1 MKNIQLRIPFSWS
14 NGLNEEFHKDYFI
27 HLNETV
33 TKFYAAETKRV
44 FPPEELIF
52 RAFDLCSFEKL
63 KVVIL
68 GQDPYPTLGNANG
81 LSFSVADSVKV
92 LPKSLKN
99 IFLEVQ
105 EDLKIE
111 FPKNGNLERWAN
123 QGVLLLNSILTVD
136 EGSPNSHKDIGWEQF
151 TDAVIHKISAEKSNI
166 VFLLWGTKAIAK
178 KEIIDCKKHL
188 VLTAPH
194 PSPLS
199 AYRGFFGCKHFSQTN
214 QYFRKLG
221 ITEINW

>member
-1 MKNIQLRIPFSWS
+1 MQSSIPSSWS
-14 NGLNEEFHKDYFI
+14 KVIKEEFHKDYFI
-27 HLNETV
+27 YLSETV
-33 TKFYAAETKRV
+33 TKFYASETNRL

-81 LSFSVADSVKV
+81 LSFSVSDSVKV

-111 FPKNGNLERWAN
+111 FPENGNLERWAN
-123 QGVLLLNSILTVD
+123 QGVLLLNSILTVE
-136 EGSPNSHKDIGWEQF
+136 EGSPNSHKDIGWEHF
-151 TDAVIHKISAEKSNI
+151 TDAVIHKISTEKSQL

-178 KEIIDCKKHL
+178 KEIIDCNKHL

-199 AYRGFFGCKHFSQTN
+199 AYRGFLGCKHFSQTN
-214 QYFRKLG
+214 QFFRKSG
-221 ITEINW
+221 ISEINW

>member
-1 MKNIQLRIPFSWS
+1 MQSSIPSSWS
-14 NGLNEEFHKDYFI
+14 KVIKEEFHKAYFI
-27 HLNETV
+27 HLSETV
-33 TKFYAAETKRV
+33 TKFYASETNRL

-63 KVVIL
+63 KVVVL
-68 GQDPYPTLGNANG
+68 GQDPYPAYGNANG

-105 EDLKIE
+105 DDLKID
-111 FPKNGNLERWAN
+111 FPKNGNLERWAT
-123 QGVLLLNSILTVD
+123 QGVLMLNSILTVD
-136 EGSPNSHKDIGWEQF
+136 EGDPNSHKDIGWEQF
-151 TDAVIHKISAEKSNI
+151 TDAVIYKISTEKSNI

-178 KEIIDCKKHL
+178 KQIIDCKKHL

>member
-1 MKNIQLRIPFSWS
+1 MPFSWS
-14 NGLNEEFHKDYFI
+14 NVINEEFHKDYFI

-105 EDLKIE
+105 EDLKID

-123 QGVLLLNSILTVD
+123 QGVLLLNTILTVD
-136 EGSPNSHKDIGWEQF
+136 EGSPNSHKDIGWEKF
-151 TDAVIHKISAEKSNI
+151 TDAIIHKISTEKSQL

-199 AYRGFFGCKHFSQTN
+199 AYRGFLGCKHFSQSN
-214 QYFRKLG
+214 QFFRKLG

>member
-105 EDLKIE
+105 EDLKID

-123 QGVLLLNSILTVD
+123 QGVLLLNTILTVD
-136 EGSPNSHKDIGWEQF
+136 EGNPNSHKDIGWEQF
-151 TDAVIHKISAEKSNI
+151 TDAVIHKISTEKSEL

-199 AYRGFFGCKHFSQTN
+199 AYRGFFGCKHFSHTN

-221 ITEINW
+221 KTEINW

>member
-1 MKNIQLRIPFSWS
+1 MQSSLPSSWS
-14 NGLNEEFHKDYFI
+14 KVINEEFHKDYFI

-33 TKFYAAETKRV
+33 TKFYAAETKCI

-105 EDLKIE
+105 EDLKID

-136 EGSPNSHKDIGWEQF
+136 EGSSNSHKDIGWEQF
-151 TDAVIHKISAEKSNI
+151 TDAVIHKISTEKSNI

-214 QYFRKLG
+214 QYFRELG

>member
-52 RAFDLCSFEKL
+52 HAFDLCSFEKL

-123 QGVLLLNSILTVD
+123 QGVLMLNSILTVD
-136 EGSPNSHKDIGWEQF
+136 EGSPNSHKDIGWEKF
-151 TDAVIHKISAEKSNI
+151 TDAVIHKISTEKSNI

>member
-1 MKNIQLRIPFSWS
+1 MKNIQLRIPLSWS
-14 NGLNEEFHKDYFI
+14 NVINEEFHKDYFM

-33 TKFYAAETKRV
+33 TKFYAAETKRI
-44 FPPEELIF
+44 FPPKELIF

-68 GQDPYPTLGNANG
+68 GQDPYPTLGNASG

-123 QGVLLLNSILTVD
+123 QGVLMLNSILTVD
-136 EGSPNSHKDIGWEQF
+136 EGNPNSHKDIGWEKF
-151 TDAVIHKISAEKSNI
+151 TDAIIHKISTEKSQL

-178 KEIIDCKKHL
+178 KEMINCKKHL

-199 AYRGFFGCKHFSQTN
+199 AYRGFLGCKHFSQTN
-214 QYFRKLG
+214 QFFRKSG
-221 ITEINW
+221 ISEINW

>member
-1 MKNIQLRIPFSWS
+1 MQSRIPLSWS
-14 NGLNEEFHKDYFI
+14 KMLNDEFKEDYFI

-111 FPKNGNLERWAN
+111 FPKNGNLERWAT
-123 QGVLLLNSILTVD
+123 QGVLMLNSILTVD

-178 KEIIDCKKHL
+178 MEIIACKKHL

-214 QYFRKLG
+214 HYFRKLG

>member
-1 MKNIQLRIPFSWS
+1 MQSSIPSSWS
-14 NGLNEEFHKDYFI
+14 KVIKEEFHKDYFI
-27 HLNETV
+27 YLSETV
-33 TKFYAAETKRV
+33 TKFYASETNRL

-105 EDLKIE
+105 DDLKID

-136 EGSPNSHKDIGWEQF
+136 EGNPNSHKDIGWEKL
-151 TDAVIHKISAEKSNI
+151 TDAIIHKISTEKSNI
-166 VFLLWGTKAIAK
+166 VFLLWGTKAISK
-178 KEIIDCKKHL
+178 KEIIDCNKHL

-199 AYRGFFGCKHFSQTN
+199 AYRGFFGCKHFSHTN

-221 ITEINW
+221 KTEINW

>member
-1 MKNIQLRIPFSWS
+1 MKNIQLRIPLSWS

-33 TKFYAAETKRV
+33 TKFYAAETKCI

-105 EDLKIE
+105 DDLKID

-123 QGVLLLNSILTVD
+123 QGVLLLNTILTVD
-136 EGSPNSHKDIGWEQF
+136 EGSPNSHRDIGWEQF
-151 TDAVIHKISAEKSNI
+151 TDAVIHKISTEKSNI

-178 KEIIDCKKHL
+178 KEMINCKKHL

>member
-1 MKNIQLRIPFSWS
+1 MSWS

-63 KVVIL
+63 KVVVL
-68 GQDPYPTLGNANG
+68 GQDPYPTYGNANG
-81 LSFSVADSVKV
+81 LSFSVSDSVKV

-105 EDLKIE
+105 DDLKID
-111 FPKNGNLERWAN
+111 FPKNGNLERWAT
-123 QGVLLLNSILTVD
+123 QGVLMLNSILTVD
-136 EGSPNSHKDIGWEQF
+136 EGSPNSHKDIGWEKF
-151 TDAVIHKISAEKSNI
+151 TDAIIHKISIEKSQL
-166 VFLLWGTKAIAK
+166 VFLLWGRNAIAK

-221 ITEINW
+221 IPEINW

>member
-1 MKNIQLRIPFSWS
+1 MQSSIPLSWS
-14 NGLNEEFHKDYFI
+14 KVLKEEFHKAYFI
-27 HLNETV
+27 NLSETV
-33 TKFYAAETKRV
+33 NKFYASETNRV

-52 RAFDLCSFEKL
+52 RAFDLCSFKKL

-68 GQDPYPTLGNANG
+68 GQDPYPTYGNANG

-92 LPKSLKN
+92 LPKSLNN
-99 IFLEVQ
+99 IFIELENN
-105 EDLKIE
+105 LGRN
-111 FPKNGNLERWAN
+111 FSKNGDLERWAQ
-123 QGVLLLNSILTVD
+123 QGVLLLNTILTVE
-136 EGSPNSHKDIGWEQF
+136 EGKPNSHKDIGWEQF
-151 TDAVIHKISAEKSNI
+151 TDAVIHKISTEKSQL

-178 KEIIDCKKHL
+178 MEIIDCKKHL

-199 AYRGFFGCKHFSQTN
+199 AYRGFFGCKHFSQAN

-221 ITEINW
+221 IIEINW

>member
-1 MKNIQLRIPFSWS
+1 MQSSISLSWS
-14 NGLNEEFHKDYFI
+14 KVLKEEFHKAYFI
-27 HLNETV
+27 NLSETV
-33 TKFYAAETKRV
+33 AKFYTSKKNRV
-44 FPPEELIF
+44 FPPEDFVF
-52 RAFDLCSFEKL
+52 RALDLCPFNAV

-68 GQDPYPTLGNANG
+68 GQDPYPTFGNANG

-105 EDLKIE
+105 DDLKID

-136 EGSPNSHKDIGWEQF
+136 EGNPNSHKDIGWEQF
-151 TDAVIHKISAEKSNI
+151 TDAIIHKISTEKSNL
-166 VFLLWGTKAIAK
+166 VFLLWGSKAIAK

-188 VLTAPH
+188 VLTTPH

-199 AYRGFFGCKHFSQTN
+199 AYRGFFGCKHFSKTN
-214 QYFRKLG
+214 QYFRKLAK
-221 ITEINW
+221 TEINW

>member
-1 MKNIQLRIPFSWS
+1 MKNIQLRIPLSWS
-14 NGLNEEFHKDYFI
+14 NVINEEFHKDYFI

-105 EDLKIE
+105 DDLKID

-123 QGVLLLNSILTVD
+123 QGVLLLNSILTV
-136 EGSPNSHKDIGWEQF
+136 
-151 TDAVIHKISAEKSNI
+151 
-166 VFLLWGTKAIAK
+166 
-178 KEIIDCKKHL
+178 
-188 VLTAPH
+188 
-194 PSPLS
+194 
-199 AYRGFFGCKHFSQTN
+199 
-214 QYFRKLG
+214 
-221 ITEINW
+221 

>member
-1 MKNIQLRIPFSWS
+1 MQSSIPSSWS
-14 NGLNEEFHKDYFI
+14 KVLKEEFHKDYFI
-27 HLNETV
+27 YLSETV
-33 TKFYAAETKRV
+33 TKFYASETNRL

-52 RAFDLCSFEKL
+52 HAFDLCSFEKL

-68 GQDPYPTLGNANG
+68 GQDPYPTYGNANG

-105 EDLKIE
+105 DDLKID

-136 EGSPNSHKDIGWEQF
+136 EGSPNSHRDIGWEQF
-151 TDAVIHKISAEKSNI
+151 TDAVIHKISTEKSNI

-178 KEIIDCKKHL
+178 KEIIDCNKHL

-199 AYRGFFGCKHFSQTN
+199 AYRGFFGCKHFSHTN

-221 ITEINW
+221 KTEINW

>member
-1 MKNIQLRIPFSWS
+1 MKNIQLRISLSWS

-33 TKFYAAETKRV
+33 TKFYAAETKCI

-123 QGVLLLNSILTVD
+123 QGVLLLNTILTVD
-136 EGSPNSHKDIGWEQF
+136 EGSPNSHRDIGWEQF
-151 TDAVIHKISAEKSNI
+151 TDAVIHKISTEKSNI

-199 AYRGFFGCKHFSQTN
+199 AYRGFLGCKHFSQTN
-214 QYFRKLG
+214 QYFHNLG

>member
-1 MKNIQLRIPFSWS
+1 MKNIQLRISLSWS
-14 NGLNEEFHKDYFI
+14 NVINEEFHKDYFI

-52 RAFDLCSFEKL
+52 RAFNLCSFEKL

-68 GQDPYPTLGNANG
+68 GQDPYPTFGNANG

-105 EDLKIE
+105 EDLKIDV
-111 FPKNGNLERWAN
+111 PKNGNLERWAQ
-123 QGVLLLNSILTVD
+123 QGVLLLNTILTVE
-136 EGSPNSHKDIGWEQF
+136 EGKPNSHKDIGWEKF
-151 TDAVIHKISAEKSNI
+151 TDAIIHKISTEKSQL
-166 VFLLWGTKAIAK
+166 VFLLWGRNAIAK

-214 QYFRKLG
+214 QYFRKLEK
-221 ITEINW
+221 TEINW

>member
-1 MKNIQLRIPFSWS
+1 LKNIQLRIPSSWS
-14 NGLNEEFHKDYFI
+14 KVLKEEFHKDYFV

-33 TKFYAAETKRV
+33 TKFYSAETKRI
-44 FPPEELIF
+44 FPAEELIF

-123 QGVLLLNSILTVD
+123 QGVLLLNTVLTVE

-151 TDAVIHKISAEKSNI
+151 TDAVIHKISTEKSQL

-178 KEIIDCKKHL
+178 KEIIDCNKHL

-199 AYRGFFGCKHFSQTN
+199 AYRGFFGSKHFSQTN

>member
-1 MKNIQLRIPFSWS
+1 MQSSIPSSWS
-14 NGLNEEFHKDYFI
+14 KVLKEEFHKDYFI

-33 TKFYAAETKRV
+33 TKFYASETNRL

-105 EDLKIE
+105 DDLKID

-151 TDAVIHKISAEKSNI
+151 TDAVIHKISTEKSEL

>member
-1 MKNIQLRIPFSWS
+1 MQSSIPSSWS
-14 NGLNEEFHKDYFI
+14 KVLKEEFHKDYFI
-27 HLNETV
+27 YLSETV
-33 TKFYAAETKRV
+33 TKFYASETNRL

-52 RAFDLCSFEKL
+52 HAFDLCSFEKL

-105 EDLKIE
+105 DDLKID

-136 EGSPNSHKDIGWEQF
+136 EGSPNSHRDIGWEQF
-151 TDAVIHKISAEKSNI
+151 TDAVIHKISTEKSNI

-178 KEIIDCKKHL
+178 KEIIDCNKHL

-199 AYRGFFGCKHFSQTN
+199 AYRGFFGCKHFSHTN

-221 ITEINW
+221 KTEINW

>member
-1 MKNIQLRIPFSWS
+1 MQSIIPSSWS
-14 NGLNEEFHKDYFI
+14 KVLKEEFHKDYFI

-99 IFLEVQ
+99 IF
-105 EDLKIE
+105 
-111 FPKNGNLERWAN
+111 
-123 QGVLLLNSILTVD
+123 
-136 EGSPNSHKDIGWEQF
+136 
-151 TDAVIHKISAEKSNI
+151 
-166 VFLLWGTKAIAK
+166 FL
-178 KEIIDCKKHL
+178 
-188 VLTAPH
+188 
-194 PSPLS
+194 
-199 AYRGFFGCKHFSQTN
+199 
-214 QYFRKLG
+214 
-221 ITEINW
+221 

>member
-1 MKNIQLRIPFSWS
+1 MKNIQLRISLSWS
-14 NGLNEEFHKDYFI
+14 NVINEEFHKDYFI
-27 HLNETV
+27 HLNEIV
-33 TKFYAAETKRV
+33 TKFYAAEIKRV

-52 RAFDLCSFEKL
+52 HAFDLCSFEKL

-68 GQDPYPTLGNANG
+68 GQDPYPTFGNANG
-81 LSFSVADSVKV
+81 LSFSVADSVKG

-105 EDLKIE
+105 DDLKID

-136 EGSPNSHKDIGWEQF
+136 EGSPNSHKDIGWEKF
-151 TDAVIHKISAEKSNI
+151 TDAIIHKISTEKSNI

-178 KEIIDCKKHL
+178 KEMINCKKHL

>member
-111 FPKNGNLERWAN
+111 FPKNGNLESWAN
-123 QGVLLLNSILTVD
+123 QGVLLLNTILTVD
-136 EGSPNSHKDIGWEQF
+136 EGSPNSHKDIGWEKF
-151 TDAVIHKISAEKSNI
+151 TDAVIHKISTEKSNI
-166 VFLLWGTKAIAK
+166 VFLLWGSKAIAK
-178 KEIIDCKKHL
+178 KEIIACNKHL

>member
-1 MKNIQLRIPFSWS
+1 MQSSIPSSWS
-14 NGLNEEFHKDYFI
+14 KVIKEEFHKDYFI
-27 HLNETV
+27 YLSETV
-33 TKFYAAETKRV
+33 TKFYASETNRL

-81 LSFSVADSVKV
+81 LSFSVADSVKA

-105 EDLKIE
+105 EDLNID
-111 FPKNGNLERWAN
+111 FPKNGSLERWAQ
-123 QGVLLLNSILTVD
+123 QGILLLNTILTVQ
-136 EGSPNSHKDIGWEQF
+136 EGKPNSHKDIGWEKF
-151 TDAVIHKISAEKSNI
+151 TDAIIHKISTEKSQL

-178 KEIIDCKKHL
+178 KEMINCKKHL

-194 PSPLS
+194 PSQLS

-221 ITEINW
+221 KTEINW

>member
-1 MKNIQLRIPFSWS
+1 MKNIQLRIPISWS
-14 NGLNEEFHKDYFI
+14 NLLNEEFHKDYFI
-27 HLNETV
+27 YLSETV
-33 TKFYAAETKRV
+33 TKFYASETKRV
-44 FPPEELIF
+44 FPPKELIF

-123 QGVLLLNSILTVD
+123 QGVLLLNTILTVD
-136 EGSPNSHKDIGWEQF
+136 EGSPNSHRDIGWEQF
-151 TDAVIHKISAEKSNI
+151 TDAVIHKISTEKSNI

-178 KEIIDCKKHL
+178 KEIIDCNKHL

-199 AYRGFFGCKHFSQTN
+199 AYRGFFGCKHFSHTN

-221 ITEINW
+221 KTEINW

>member
-33 TKFYAAETKRV
+33 TKFYAAETKSI

-81 LSFSVADSVKV
+81 LSFSVADSVEV

-105 EDLKIE
+105 EDLKID

-136 EGSPNSHKDIGWEQF
+136 EGSSNSHKDIGWEQF
-151 TDAVIHKISAEKSNI
+151 TDAVIHKISTEKSNI

-178 KEIIDCKKHL
+178 KEIIACKKHL

-214 QYFRKLG
+214 QYFRELG

>member
-1 MKNIQLRIPFSWS
+1 MKNIQLRIPISWS
-14 NGLNEEFHKDYFI
+14 NLLNEEFHKDYFI

-33 TKFYAAETKRV
+33 TKFYEAETKRI

-63 KVVIL
+63 KVVVL
-68 GQDPYPTLGNANG
+68 GQDPYPTYGNANG
-81 LSFSVADSVKV
+81 LSFSVADSDKS

-105 EDLKIE
+105 EDLKID

-123 QGVLLLNSILTVD
+123 QGVLLLNSILTVE
-136 EGSPNSHKDIGWEQF
+136 EGNPNSHKDIGWEKF
-151 TDAVIHKISAEKSNI
+151 TDAVIHKISTEKSQL

-178 KEIIDCKKHL
+178 KEMINCKKHL

-214 QYFRKLG
+214 QFFRKSG
-221 ITEINW
+221 ISEINW

>member
-1 MKNIQLRIPFSWS
+1 MKNIQLRIPLSWS
-14 NGLNEEFHKDYFI
+14 NVINEEFHKDYFI
-27 HLNETV
+27 HLNEIV
-33 TKFYAAETKRV
+33 TKFYAAEIKRV

-52 RAFDLCSFEKL
+52 HAFDLCSFEKL

-81 LSFSVADSVKV
+81 LSFSVADSVKG

-105 EDLKIE
+105 DDLKID

-123 QGVLLLNSILTVD
+123 QGVLLLNSILTVE
-136 EGSPNSHKDIGWEQF
+136 EGKPNSHKDIGWEKF
-151 TDAVIHKISAEKSNI
+151 TDAIIHKISTEKSQL
-166 VFLLWGTKAIAK
+166 VFLLWGRNAIAK

-199 AYRGFFGCKHFSQTN
+199 AYRGFLGCKHFSQTN

>member
-1 MKNIQLRIPFSWS
+1 MQSRIPLSWS
-14 NGLNEEFHKDYFI
+14 KMLNDEYKEDYFI

-33 TKFYAAETKRV
+33 TKFYKAETKRI

-68 GQDPYPTLGNANG
+68 GQDPYPTFGNANG

-111 FPKNGNLERWAN
+111 FPENGNLERWAN
-123 QGVLLLNSILTVD
+123 QGVLLLNSILTVE
-136 EGSPNSHKDIGWEQF
+136 EGSPNSHKDIGWEHF
-151 TDAVIHKISAEKSNI
+151 TDAVIHKISTEKSQL

-178 KEIIDCKKHL
+178 KEIIDCNKHL

-199 AYRGFFGCKHFSQTN
+199 AYRGFLGCKHFSQTN
-214 QYFRKLG
+214 QFFRKSG
-221 ITEINW
+221 ISEINW

>member
-1 MKNIQLRIPFSWS
+1 MPFSWS
-14 NGLNEEFHKDYFI
+14 NVINEEFHKDYFI

-81 LSFSVADSVKV
+81 LCFSVADSIKV

-105 EDLKIE
+105 EDLKIDV
-111 FPKNGNLERWAN
+111 PKNGNLERWAQ
-123 QGVLLLNSILTVD
+123 QGVLLLNTILTVE
-136 EGSPNSHKDIGWEQF
+136 EGKPNSHKDIGWEKF
-151 TDAVIHKISAEKSNI
+151 TDALIHKISTEKSQL
-166 VFLLWGTKAIAK
+166 VFLLWGRNAIAK

-214 QYFRKLG
+214 QYFRKLEK
-221 ITEINW
+221 TEINW

>member
-1 MKNIQLRIPFSWS
+1 MKNVQLRIPFSWS
-14 NGLNEEFHKDYFI
+14 NRLNEEFHKDYFI

-68 GQDPYPTLGNANG
+68 GQDPYPTFGNANG

-105 EDLKIE
+105 EDLKID

-123 QGVLLLNSILTVD
+123 QGVLLLNTILTVD
-136 EGSPNSHKDIGWEQF
+136 EGSPNSHKDIGWEKF
-151 TDAVIHKISAEKSNI
+151 TDAVIHKISTEKSEL

>member
-1 MKNIQLRIPFSWS
+1 MQSSIPLSWS
-14 NGLNEEFHKDYFI
+14 KVLKEEFHKAYFI
-27 HLNETV
+27 NLSETV
-33 TKFYAAETKRV
+33 NKFYASETNRV

-68 GQDPYPTLGNANG
+68 GQDPYPTYGNANG

-92 LPKSLKN
+92 LPKSLNN

-105 EDLKIE
+105 DDLKID
-111 FPKNGNLERWAN
+111 FPKNGNLERWAQ
-123 QGVLLLNSILTVD
+123 QGVLLLNTILTVE
-136 EGSPNSHKDIGWEQF
+136 EGKPNSHKDIGWEQF
-151 TDAVIHKISAEKSNI
+151 TDAVIHKISTEKSQL

-178 KEIIDCKKHL
+178 MEIIACKKHL

-214 QYFRKLG
+214 QYFHNLG
-221 ITEINW
+221 IIEINW

>member
-1 MKNIQLRIPFSWS
+1 LKNIQLRIPFSWS

-111 FPKNGNLERWAN
+111 FPKNGNLESWAN
-123 QGVLLLNSILTVD
+123 QGVLLLNTILTVD
-136 EGSPNSHKDIGWEQF
+136 EGSPNSHKDIGWEKF
-151 TDAVIHKISAEKSNI
+151 TDAVIHKISTEKSEL

>member
-1 MKNIQLRIPFSWS
+1 MQSSLPSSWS
-14 NGLNEEFHKDYFI
+14 KVINEEFHKDYFI

-33 TKFYAAETKRV
+33 TKFYAAETKCI

-123 QGVLLLNSILTVD
+123 QGVLMLNSILTVE
-136 EGSPNSHKDIGWEQF
+136 EGSPNSHKDIGWEHF
-151 TDAVIHKISAEKSNI
+151 TDAVIHKISTEKSQL

-178 KEIIDCKKHL
+178 KEIIDCNKHL

>member
-1 MKNIQLRIPFSWS
+1 MQSSIPSFWS
-14 NGLNEEFHKDYFI
+14 KVLEEEFHKDYFI

-81 LSFSVADSVKV
+81 LSFSVADSVKA

-99 IFLEVQ
+99 ILLEVQ
-105 EDLKIE
+105 EDLKID
-111 FPKNGNLERWAN
+111 FPKNGSLERWAQ
-123 QGVLLLNSILTVD
+123 QGVLLLNTILTVQ
-136 EGSPNSHKDIGWEQF
+136 EGKPNSHKDIGWEQF
-151 TDAVIHKISAEKSNI
+151 TDAVIHKISIEKSNI
-166 VFLLWGTKAIAK
+166 VFLLWGTKAITK
-178 KEIIDCKKHL
+178 KEMINCKKHL

-221 ITEINW
+221 KTEINW